1 MPPTLPNQLGERGT
15 VSLHPEGTPFVDRRS
30 AQNTKKS
37 ISNSNN
43 EPNFTLHEISGL
55 DDTDENLEDRISRP
69 RGPSDWMEWQANK
82 FASSVLLP
90 LSTVKEAFSEA
101 ISSLGL
107 TKFYGIIY
115 LDNQNCNISNFHAVA
130 IKLREI
136 YRASKTVI
144 EIRLK
149 ELGLLHDVR
158 SQDTKKIHELFRQ
171 E

>member
-1 MPPTLPNQLGERGT
+1 MI
-15 VSLHPEGTPFVDRRS
+15 FVDS
-30 AQNTKKS
+30 S
-37 ISNSNN
+37 L
-43 EPNFTLHEISGL
+43 EPSSDRWNFTLIHELGHLVYHRNVKIQNIL

-115 LDNQNCNISNFHAVA
+115 LDNQNCNISISNFHAVA